1 MIFAGDNEVTRRP
14 AGADDLSKLILAIVA
29 IGGADPEPGLG
40 PVETATKADI
50 DDAGDSVRAINC
62 RGAVGED
69 FETVDRERGQH
80 RDVGERRSEEHTSEL
95 QSLMRIS
102 YAVFCLKQKKQKNKE
117 RYGRK

>member
-1 MIFAGDNEVTRRP
+1 MSAPMIFAGDNEVTRRP

-62 RGAVGED
+62 RGDVGED
-69 FETVDRERGQH
+69 FGTVDRERGTH
-80 RDVGERRSEEHTSEL
+80 RDVGERTRRPAERGERDQDKGQRRTGPPAA
-95 QSLMRIS
+95 
-102 YAVFCLKQKKQKNKE
+102 AVAV
-117 RYGRK
+117 G

>member
-69 FETVDRERGQH
+69 FETVDRERGQP
-80 RDVGERRSEEHTSEL
+80 RDVGERTRRTAERGARRSEERAAG
-95 QSLMRIS
+95 Q
-102 YAVFCLKQKKQKNKE
+102 AGVGP
-117 RYGRK
+117 GRARGCP